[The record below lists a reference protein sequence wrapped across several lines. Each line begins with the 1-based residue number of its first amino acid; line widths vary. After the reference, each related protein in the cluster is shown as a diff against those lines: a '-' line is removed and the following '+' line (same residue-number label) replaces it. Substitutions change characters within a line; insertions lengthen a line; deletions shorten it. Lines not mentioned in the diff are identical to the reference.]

1 MPINQCT
8 ARESAS
14 AAQGIRKLVIRK
26 SGNQENLTDPAT
38 PLPDCIDGEYCVEA
52 FLARLRLYWP
62 LTKSLQTGLLLST
75 GLAGYM
81 SARCPV
87 MHWYDFLGLGISLFM
102 AIAGSTIINM
112 WYDRDIDAVMNRT
125 HHRPL
130 ADGRVTPAEAMH
142 LGLVLSV
149 LGVGLAVAMNPL
161 YGLIVFAG
169 LFFDVVVYTLW
180 LKRRTT
186 WSIVWGG
193 IAGGMPV
200 LAGRAYGMGSI
211 DGVGIL
217 LSLAI
222 LFWIPTHI
230 LTFSMRYFDDYQAAK
245 IPTFPSTYGFPATR
259 FTIALSS
266 VIAALAI
273 ATAGVLIGI
282 QWGFVRVLAVMSAGL
297 FLLAVASVF
306 RPTERL
312 NFGLFKYASLYML
325 SAMILLSI

>member
-1 MPINQCT
+1 LDDFRVSAMLFGESIIMHFQSVIIN
-8 ARESAS
+8 
-14 AAQGIRKLVIRK
+14 LK
-26 SGNQENLTDPAT
+26 SK
-38 PLPDCIDGEYCVEA
+38 I
-52 FLARLRLYWP
+52 RLYWP

-87 MHWYDFLGLGISLFM
+87 MHWYDFLGLALSLFL

-112 WYDRDIDAVMNRT
+112 WYDRDIDSVMNRT

-130 ADGRVTPAEAMH
+130 ASGLVSPAEALR
-142 LGLVLSV
+142 LGLILSV
-149 LGVGLAVAMNPL
+149 VGVGLAVLMSPL

-169 LFFDVVVYTLW
+169 LFFDVVIYTLW
-180 LKRRTT
+180 LKRRTC

-193 IAGGMPV
+193 ISGGMPI
-200 LAGRAYGMGSI
+200 LAGRAFGLGHV
-211 DGVGIL
+211 DGIGIL
-217 LSLAI
+217 LMLAV

-230 LTFSMRYFDDYQAAK
+230 LTFSMRYFDDYQTAR
-245 IPTFPSTYGFPATR
+245 IPTFPTTYGFHATR
-259 FTIALSS
+259 LAIAVSS

-273 ATAGVLIGI
+273 GFAGTLIGM
-282 QWGFVRVLAVMSAGL
+282 QWGFVRLLAVLSAGL
-297 FLLAVASVF
+297 FLLAVASVY
-306 RPTERL
+306 RPTERV